1 MHIYIYIYIYFGDIW
16 LTMPDDIMQ
25 YHHTATN
32 DEFFLYVVIVQ
43 YWLEFQIWI
52 QYITG
57 WNLEWDCA
65 AEYNTFQ
72 GTNSLMV
79 RYDENVV
86 ATTLINS
93 SIFWKLLVLVSTI
106 IQYVW
111 WYCDAVSDRMILWQQ
126 VSLYPSSTSVK
137 IDRRSVG
144 TIWRQN
150 YFVCCHGICDVWV
163 LPYIHCATY
172 ILLWVF
178 CWNNN
183 VDDDGGFHCYDN
195 TYCTKFLQQT
205 AEQKYDYTCW
215 NRIDLS
221 ICIVVWW
228 CDGSRKYGSK

>member
-1 MHIYIYIYIYFGDIW
+1 
-16 LTMPDDIMQ
+16 MQ

-72 GTNSLMV
+72 VTNSLMV

-106 IQYVW
+106 IQMCLIIIVMQS
-111 WYCDAVSDRMILWQQ
+111 VIKGILWRQ
-126 VSLYPSSTSVK
+126 VSFCISIHLCDRPRSRSIRSTLLGPSHLATE
-137 IDRRSVG
+137 I
-144 TIWRQN
+144 IL
-150 YFVCCHGICDVWV
+150 FLFAHGICWCDVWV
-163 LPYIHCATY
+163 LLYIHCAIYIY
-172 ILLWVF
+172 ILF
-178 CWNNN
+178 C
-183 VDDDGGFHCYDN
+183 GFFCEQQRRWWGFSFMLRY
-195 TYCTKFLQQT
+195 TYCTSFAT
-205 AEQKYDYTCW
+205 SNRTKYDLHMLLGTGS
-215 NRIDLS
+215 IDRSLY
-221 ICIVVWW
+221 CI
-228 CDGSRKYGSK
+228 